1 MNRLLLLTL
10 SIFSTTAL
18 WAQQSTIS
26 ARLSDATT
34 DEGVIGAVVELTPL
48 QAGGEE
54 KFTTSGYD
62 GALTLSGVKYGTYII
77 KAAFLGYEDYID
89 TLKVATPRLVLGSLK
104 IKESATA
111 IDAVVKEV
119 QAMRTSQQGDTLS
132 YNASAFKVAADADV
146 EGLLKKMPGITIS
159 SDGEVSAQG
168 ETIQKV
174 YVDGREFFGND
185 VTTAISSLPAEIVES
200 INVYDKL
207 SDNAELSGMDD
218 GEGYKSIN
226 IVTKPNMRQGFFGKM
241 YAGYGYQPEVQEGID
256 HNKYTVGANINYFKN
271 QHRLSLITM
280 FNNINKQNF
289 SFDDIL
295 GVSTDGGSASNYMVR
310 PQSGVAEVGAIGLN
324 YSSAFGADDKVEV
337 EASYFYNGTQT
348 RNNQSITRWYEEP
361 SPDNTLE
368 TEGNSYTPN
377 YNHRLNTRVEWKI
390 TPTQQI
396 TFRQNGSVQINNPE
410 SSTFGSQ
417 YGESGYKITDSYS
430 LGEKRGYNTNSS
442 LSYISRLGKVG
453 RSISANANFTLR
465 SSDNQTESYSNSAST
480 FYLDGYDYMSAAD
493 TVGLYDLYKDEL
505 IDLYYRSVF
514 SPTTSQYLSGNVSYS
529 EPLSENLRFTVK
541 YVISS
546 SYQQTA
552 RDSYITGS
560 DFATEGLSIDPAT
573 SNSREVEYLKHQIG
587 PGLYYVKGKSKFS
600 LSGSYQLSEMTGKAV
615 VKGSTEEQP
624 LTDRYKDFVYAA
636 MGHLYFNT
644 ETSLR
649 MHISS
654 STSNPWVGYLV
665 DTYDISNKQY
675 ITKGNP
681 NLQPTYKQ
689 SLRMHFVRS
698 NIEKGSTFMFMAMAE
713 NTADYVAKHIVYSP
727 NAFEIDGTTYEPMQ
741 YTTYVNLDNYWKLRS
756 RINYGF
762 PLPFIK
768 CNLNL
773 SGGVDYTL
781 TPSMY
786 GGTVENDGT
795 IVGGA
800 VNHTESLAYNAGTV
814 LGSNISENVDFTLSW
829 EGTYNEATNSAST
842 TDDINKY
849 FSHTAS
855 ATMKFVFGAGFT
867 FTAST
872 SYKQY
877 KGITNTYEDSYL
889 LCNAFIGKQIF
900 RNRRGELNL
909 GVNDI
914 LDQNTA
920 FYRSVNTGYTQNTIN
935 SVIGRY
941 VTLQFVYNLRS
952 FGSGE
957 SKKSSGFGPGSGRP
971 PMRSSHMY

>member
-1 MNRLLLLTL
+1 MNKFLLLTFSL
-10 SIFSTTAL
+10 LSTTAL

-26 ARLSDATT
+26 GRLCDATT
-34 DEGVIGAVVELTPL
+34 DDGVIGAVVELIQIDATS
-48 QAGGEE
+48 ED

-62 GALTLSGVKYGTYII
+62 GALKFTGVKYGTYIV
-77 KAAFLGYEDYID
+77 KAAFLGYEDYVD
-89 TLKVATPRLVLGSLK
+89 TLKVSTPRVVLGNMK
-104 IKESATA
+104 IQESATA

-132 YNASAFKVAADADV
+132 YNAAAFKVAADADV

-174 YVDGREFFGND
+174 YVDGREFFGSD
-185 VTTAISSLPAEIVES
+185 VTTAINSLPAEIVES

-241 YAGYGYQPEVQEGID
+241 YAGYGYQPEVQDGID

-295 GVSTDGGSASNYMVR
+295 GVSSDGSSSSNYMVR

-324 YSSAFGADDKVEV
+324 YTSSFGKDDAVEV

-348 RNNQSITRWYEEP
+348 VNNQTITRWYEDP
-361 SPDNTLE
+361 SPDDILE
-368 TEGNSYTPN
+368 TESDSYTPN

-390 TPTQQI
+390 TPTQQL
-396 TFRQNGSVQINNPE
+396 TFRQNGSMQINNPE

-417 YGESGYKITDSYS
+417 YGESGYKISDSYYLS
-430 LGEKRGYNTNSS
+430 NKEGYNTNSS

-453 RSISANANFTLR
+453 RSINANANFTLR
-465 SSDNQTESYSNSAST
+465 KTDNLTESYSNSASA

-493 TVGLYDLYKDEL
+493 TVGLYDIYKDEL

-514 SPTTSQYLSGNVSYS
+514 TPTTSQYISGNISYS

-541 YVISS
+541 YVISAN
-546 SYQQTA
+546 YQQTEKN
-552 RDSYITGS
+552 SYITGS
-560 DFATEGLSIDPAT
+560 DFDITGLEMDAAT
-573 SNSREVEYLKHQIG
+573 SNSRQVEYIKHQIG
-587 PGLYYVKGKSKFS
+587 PGLYYVKDKSKFS
-600 LSGSYQLSEMTGKAV
+600 LSANYQLSEMTGSAV
-615 VKGSTEEQP
+615 VSETTDQQP
-624 LTDRYKDFVYAA
+624 LNDTYKNFVYAA

-644 ETSLR
+644 VTSLR
-649 MHISS
+649 MNLSS

-665 DTYDISNKQY
+665 DTYDISNTQY
-675 ITKGNP
+675 ITKGNA
-681 NLQPTYKQ
+681 NLQPNYNQT
-689 SLRMHFVRS
+689 LRMHFVRS
-698 NIEKGSTFMFMAMAE
+698 NVEKGSTFMFMTMVQ
-713 NTADYVAKHIVYSP
+713 NTSDYVAKHIVYNP
-727 NAFEIDGTTYEPMQ
+727 NAFEINGTSYEPMQ
-741 YTTYVNLDNYWKLRS
+741 YTTYVNLDNYWKVRS

-762 PLPFIK
+762 PIPFIK
-768 CNLNL
+768 CNFNL
-773 SGGVDYTL
+773 TGGVDYDV

-786 GGTVENDGT
+786 GGTVEEDGT
-795 IVGGA
+795 ITGGE
-800 VNHTESLAYNAGTV
+800 VNYTESLAYNAGAV

-867 FTAST
+867 FTASS

-877 KGITNTYEDSYL
+877 KGITTTYEDSYL

-900 RNRRGELNL
+900 RNKRGELNL

-920 FYRSVNTGYTQNTIN
+920 FYRSVSTGYTQNTIN

-941 VTLQFVYNLRS
+941 FSLQFVYNLRS
-952 FGSGE
+952 FGNSE
-957 SKKSSGFGPGSGRP
+957 SKKSSSFGPGSGRP
-971 PMRSSHMY
+971 PMRGSSMF